1 MVLDLNS
8 WRPTLATLVTY
19 TQGEERVGL
28 AQMLAQRLEGAG
40 MRAESLTAYLLADC
54 VERLGEV

>member
-19 TQGEERVGL
+19 TRGEERVG
-28 AQMLAQRLEGAG
+28 LAQRLEGAG